1 MPLNLGNRGTTR
13 KEKTMKKLM
22 IAAAIVCAAVAG
34 NAASMYWGNGAYSID
49 NPTGTEPIDENVGG
63 PMYKGGT
70 MFLYLGTIGYTDGTG
85 FTGLDSA
92 TKVISNGFDDSEYT
106 YGNLATFGSGDVNT
120 AEGASEAYTLIL
132 VDNATYTD
140 LSQVKNGDYFVL
152 RTGESYT
159 EYDAESSSRYAVL
172 TDDNAIAGSDW
183 QAYSSVPEPTS
194 GLLLLLGVAG
204 LALKRK
210 CA

>member
-1 MPLNLGNRGTTR
+1 
-13 KEKTMKKLM
+13 MKKLM

-49 NPTGTEPIDENVGG
+49 NPTGTELIDENVGG

-85 FTGLDSA
+85 FTGLDTA

-106 YGNLATFGSGDVNT
+106 YGNLATFGSGNVKT

-140 LSQVKNGDYFVL
+140 LSQVKDGDHFVL
-152 RTGESYT
+152 RTGTSYT

-172 TDDNAIAGSDW
+172 TDNEAITASDW
-183 QAYSSVPEPTS
+183 TAYNVPEPTS

-204 LALKRK
+204 LALKRRR
-210 CA
+210 A